1 MSEMR
6 FSEEHQWMKIDDQGQ
21 AYVGITRFA
30 ADELGDITF
39 IELPEVGKE
48 LAQNDQLCVVE
59 SVKAASDVYMPVAG
73 KVAEVNATL
82 DKNPSLLNESPED
95 QAWICRLESYDQAQ
109 FAKLMTADEYKAF
122 CQ

>member
-6 FSEEHQWMKIDDQGQ
+6 FSEEHQWIKVDDQGQ
-21 AYVGITRFA
+21 AYVGITGFA

-39 IELPEVGKE
+39 IELPEAGKE

-95 QAWICRLESYDQAQ
+95 QTQS
-109 FAKLMTADEYKAF
+109 
-122 CQ
+122 

>member
-1 MSEMR
+1 MSEIR
-6 FSEEHQWMKIDDQGQ
+6 FSEEHQWIKTDDQGR
-21 AYVGITRFA
+21 AFVGITRFA

-39 IELPEVGKE
+39 VELPDVGKE

-73 KVAEVNATL
+73 KIAEVNAAL

-95 QAWICRLESYDQAQ
+95 QGWICRLESYDQAQ
-109 FAKLMTADEYKAF
+109 LAGLMSADEYKEF
-122 CQ
+122 CK